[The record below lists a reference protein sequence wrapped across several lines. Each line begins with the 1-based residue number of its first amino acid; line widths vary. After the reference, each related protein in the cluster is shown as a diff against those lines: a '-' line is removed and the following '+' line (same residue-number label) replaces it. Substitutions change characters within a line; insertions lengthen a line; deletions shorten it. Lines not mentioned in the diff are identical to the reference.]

1 MSETNST
8 PTPPNWTPPTTTSPP
23 SPIPAAAPLTPTPS
37 TPKPT
42 DSVGPTSSPVGK
54 DKTPQRPENVLREV
68 IETVVFVVVLVFLL
82 KTFVA
87 EAFVIPTGSMA
98 ETLYGY
104 QKIVTC
110 PQCGYTFPVNC
121 SSEVETQP
129 GRHKSYVRGCTCPN
143 CGYEIIWANES
154 VDRPTNPN
162 AEYVAFSPFPNS
174 VRYYELIET
183 PPPYYSG
190 DRVLVAKFPYEFGFE
205 PNRFDVVVFKFPD
218 TPQLALIAL
227 NYIKRLLGLPTE
239 TIAIYQGNIYS
250 TKSLTYK
257 HRRRLE
263 EDEIDPRSRDAMFV
277 NDAEAVALFDSSVIR
292 GKGGDDGFQILRK
305 SPNQILSMRRIVFDN
320 DHQPKDLLS
329 KGVLRWRPE
338 SAKATAWTYDPT
350 DPRTFSRPA
359 GQATDSLDWLRYQHI
374 VVQRGTTRK
383 IETIPE
389 PALITNMMGY
399 NSDIPGSGLISSEWC
414 GDLILECRLKHDGS
428 PGKVVLELSRGL
440 DRFQAQF
447 DLTSGECT
455 LVRITTNRT
464 SGVQAERVLGS
475 QPTKL
480 ARAVGKETLLRLANV
495 DDRLTLWVGSDLP
508 FGDGVPYQANTDVQ
522 PYDPHDK
529 TAPARIGVSASAC
542 EVSSVQ
548 LWRDTY
554 YTRYSREGGNLGFQT
569 MYVQPGH
576 YLCLGDN
583 SSQSSDSREWGTV
596 PRRLLLG
603 RAVAVYWPTWRLRI
617 IR

>member
-1 MSETNST
+1 MSEVNATPT
-8 PTPPNWTPPTTTSPP
+8 PTPPTNPPTPPTNPP
-23 SPIPAAAPLTPTPS
+23 TPPATTPTPPPGGVAS
-37 TPKPT
+37 DAGK
-42 DSVGPTSSPVGK
+42 SK

-143 CGYEIIWANES
+143 CGYEIIWANEGQ
-154 VDRPTNPN
+154 DRPTNPN

-174 VRYYELIET
+174 VRYYELIDT

-190 DRVLVAKFPYEFGFE
+190 DRVLVAKFPYEFGLE

-218 TPQLALIAL
+218 TPQLALVAL

-239 TIAIYQGNIYS
+239 TIAIYQGNIYR
-250 TKSLTYK
+250 TKALTYK

-263 EDEIDPRSRDAMFV
+263 EDNIEPRSREAMFV
-277 NDAEAVALFDSSVIR
+277 NDPEAVALFEASVIR
-292 GKGGDDGFQILRK
+292 GQGGEDGFQILRK
-305 SPNQILSMRRIVFDN
+305 SPNQILAMRRIVFDN
-320 DHQPKDLLS
+320 DYQPKDLLA
-329 KGVLRWRPE
+329 KGVQRWQPE
-338 SAKATAWTYDPT
+338 SPKATAWTYDPA
-350 DPRTFSRPA
+350 DPRQFRRAASRA
-359 GQATDSLDWLRYQHI
+359 SDAIDYLRYQHI

-389 PALITNMMGY
+389 PGLITNTMGY
-399 NSDIPGSGLISSEWC
+399 NSDIPGSGILSNDWC
-414 GDLILECRLKHDGS
+414 GDLILECQVKHDAA
-428 PGKVVLELSRGL
+428 PGKLILEVSRGV
-440 DRFQAQF
+440 DRFQARF
-447 DLTSGECT
+447 DLPSGECS
-455 LVRITTNRT
+455 LVRLTTNRT
-464 SGVQAERVLGS
+464 SGAQVETVLAS

-480 ARAVGKETLLRLANV
+480 GRSAGRDTLVRLANV

-508 FGDGVPYQANTDVQ
+508 FGEGVPYKANTDAQ

-529 TAPARIGVSASAC
+529 SAPARIGVSGPGC
-542 EVSSVQ
+542 EVSAVQ

-554 YTRYSREGGNLGFQT
+554 YTRYSREAGNLGFQT
-569 MYVQPGH
+569 LYVQPDH